1 MFGKFVDPSLAVVL
15 YWHFSG
21 GSKVKANRASVWITG
36 CPTEIRTWYF
46 LDTCL
51 ERYSY
56 EICSTD

>member
-36 CPTEIRTWYF
+36 CPTEIRTWHF

-51 ERYSY
+51 ERYS
-56 EICSTD
+56 